1 MGMPDRSFLDLIE
14 KVRSWIPWVGSEVS
28 SGTPEYWEPCDR
40 FKMCSEC
47 QIQFTDYSIKRR
59 CQNCGRILC
68 GKCGH
73 DMPASAIGTDVV
85 LVKSCKFCAQVSGR
99 TESKGVL
106 EGRSV
111 SSPRQSPERPASCLS
126 NCENKG
132 HHLIDFLEMQS
143 HGSPHAVAGSSV
155 ASSSGL
161 QSSAFLGRSSSSRSD
176 EEDVESSEKPFFSP
190 SSEYYD
196 IDSSSFSARHDFCSF
211 KSVGSSPSDSPSRM
225 SYTVARAGFSN
236 QPEREGSPLSH
247 TDAPL
252 DQEATSLLRR
262 PATENELLENTDDC
276 SDNLSVFRNQYSK
289 VKQPL
294 DFENNGCIWF
304 PPPPD
309 AKEDDMESNFF
320 AYDDDDDDVGDSKAM
335 FSSSSFSSELCPVV
349 KEKPNEE
356 HKEPIQTVIH
366 GHFRALVSQLLQ
378 GEGMTAGSDDEESW
392 LDTITKLAWQAATFV
407 KPDTSRGGSMDP
419 VDYVKVKCIVA
430 GSPGDSTLIK
440 GVVCTKNIKH
450 KRMISQYKNPRLLL
464 LGGALEYQRTP
475 NQLASFDTL
484 LQQEIDHLKTIVSKI
499 ESHRTN
505 VLLVE
510 KSVSSYAQEYLLA
523 KEISLVLN
531 VKRPLLDRIA
541 RCTGAVIVPSIE
553 NLSSARLGQCEVFR
567 VERVIEESVTSNQ
580 PSKKTA
586 KNLMY
591 FEGCPRRLGCTVLLK
606 GASREVLKKVKHVV
620 QYAVFAAYHLSLETS
635 FLADEGATLPKM
647 LPKQNVAIP
656 ERLIISD
663 DSIPTIPHPAVSSSS
678 ATVADES
685 EKFCES
691 GSTEISSNL
700 DAYVLAQDN
709 GVRSIREKVLD
720 TSSSVP
726 LNSESFNALCESMEI
741 GVEKASFDKSHLDLA
756 PSFYPESISFQPCA
770 THRKTNM
777 LPSQY
782 EMVDC
787 SGHEEED
794 TLTNGRQIGEA
805 REMITGRV
813 DDEEISTEYFST
825 VENHQSIL
833 VSFSSRCVLKGVVC
847 ERSQLL
853 RIKFYGSFDK
863 PLGKYLHDDLFDQTS
878 CCPNCKESTDAHVRS
893 YSHQQGYLTIN
904 VKRLPSIALPGE
916 REGKI
921 WMWHRCLKCAQID
934 GVPPATRRVIMSD
947 AAWGLSFGKF
957 LELSFSNHA
966 TANRVASCG
975 HSLQRDCLR
984 YYGFGRMVAFFRY
997 SPIDIL
1003 TISLPPSMLDFNV
1016 LVHQKWAKRE
1026 AEELSRKMEV
1036 LYAEVFDVLHNI
1048 EQKGSS
1054 LVSPYS
1060 DENEFHNHVAD
1071 LKALLK
1077 NERNEYEVLL
1087 QPVCLEDKENVESVR
1102 DILELNSLK
1111 HRLFIDSYIW
1121 DCRLSSL
1128 DSLINKRNSISK
1140 TDVRVLEA
1148 EAYAKL
1154 KEWRDEF
1161 SCKDGKI
1168 VPEDNSWESSLS
1180 QVDIGSDFELGQ
1192 NDDTHFSLSEPIS
1205 METQKT
1211 EEVIINSVE
1220 SNNLEDIELSLVH
1233 HNQNDANEDMEVPV
1247 DENDSEPIPS
1257 PASSLSDKIDSA
1269 WTGTGQPLQ
1278 KAQPVHVLPLD
1289 GGLNSQLD
1297 NPSYR
1302 KLLTP
1307 VRVYSFD
1314 SALRLHEKTRRALSP
1329 MASHLSSA
1337 RSFHASGEYGSM
1349 VRDPVP
1355 NILKALSLSQNT
1367 PRESQKLNF
1376 ILKSM
1381 PSFISSASN
1390 IAGEGGRL
1398 LMSHFGHT
1406 NMAIPVYDNEPTS
1419 IISYALCSKE
1429 YKDWIA
1435 DTLDG
1440 QEASFS
1446 ASELHK
1452 VDDQG
1457 NLLGYSQL
1465 YSSFLAWQ
1473 SLTSLDAEDIYRSH
1487 VPDDRA
1493 SSIGTVFSDYKKSP
1507 HVTISFGD
1515 GSSSVPGKVRFS
1527 VTCYF
1532 AKQFDGLR
1540 KKCCPMESDYI
1551 RSLCRCNRWNA
1562 QGGKSN
1568 VYFAKSLDERFIIK
1582 QVTKTELDS
1591 FVEFAPQYFK
1601 YLVESL
1607 SSRSP
1612 TCLAKVIGIY
1622 QVTVKNLKGGRE
1634 MKMDLM
1640 VMENL
1645 FFQRTISRVYD
1656 LKGSAR
1662 SRYNSDKTGKN
1673 KVLLDMNLLETL
1685 RTNPIFLCKKA
1696 KRSLERAV
1704 WNDTS
1709 FLASIDVMDYSLL
1722 VGVDDER
1729 KELVI
1734 GIIDFMRQYTWDKH
1748 LETWV
1753 KASRILGGPKNESPT
1768 VISPK
1773 QYKKRFRKAMST
1785 YFLVVPDQWST

>member
-1 MGMPDRSFLDLIE
+1 MGIPDSSFLDLIE
-14 KVRSWIPWVGSEVS
+14 KVRSWIPWVGSDVP
-28 SGTPEYWEPCDR
+28 SGTLEYWEICDR

-47 QIQFTDYSIKRR
+47 QIRFTDLSINRQ

-68 GKCGH
+68 GRCGH
-73 DMPASAIGTDVV
+73 DMPACAIGTDEM
-85 LVKSCKFCAQVSGR
+85 LVKSCKFCAQISGG
-99 TESKGVL
+99 TEAKGVL
-106 EGRSV
+106 EGRIV
-111 SSPRQSPERPASCLS
+111 SSPRQSPERLASCLS
-126 NCENKG
+126 NSENKSR
-132 HHLIDFLEMQS
+132 HLNEFLEMQP
-143 HGSPHAVAGSSV
+143 HGSPHAVAGSSA

-161 QSSAFLGRSSSSRSD
+161 QSSAFLERSSSRSD
-176 EEDVESSEKPFFSP
+176 DEDAESSEKPFFSP
-190 SSEYYD
+190 LSEYYRDISD
-196 IDSSSFSARHDFCSF
+196 IDSSSFSARHNFGSF
-211 KSVGSSPSDSPSRM
+211 KSLGSSPSDSPSRM
-225 SYTVARAGFSN
+225 SYTVARASFST

-252 DQEATSLLRR
+252 DQEPTSLLRR
-262 PATENELLENTDDC
+262 PGTENELLENTDDC
-276 SDNLSVFRNQYSK
+276 SDNLSVFRDQYAK

-294 DFENNGCIWF
+294 DFENNGLIWF

-309 AKEDDMESNFF
+309 AEEDDIESNFF
-320 AYDDDDDDVGDSKAM
+320 AYDDDDDDVGDSKVM

-378 GEGMTAGSDDEESW
+378 GEGMTAGSDDGESW

-430 GSPGDSTLIK
+430 GSPSDSTLLK
-440 GVVCTKNIKH
+440 GV
-450 KRMISQYKNPRLLL
+450 
-464 LGGALEYQRTP
+464 
-475 NQLASFDTL
+475 
-484 LQQEIDHLKTIVSKI
+484 EIDHLKTIVSKI

-510 KSVSSYAQEYLLA
+510 KSVSSYAQE
-523 KEISLVLN
+523 
-531 VKRPLLDRIA
+531 
-541 RCTGAVIVPSIE
+541 CTGAVIVPSIE

-567 VERVIEESVTSNQ
+567 VEKVIEASPTSNQ
-580 PSKKTA
+580 PSKKTV
-586 KNLMY
+586 KNLMF

-647 LPKQNVAIP
+647 LPKQTVAVP

-663 DSIPTIPHPAVSSSS
+663 DSIPAIPHPAVSSIS
-678 ATVADES
+678 ATVADEPQT
-685 EKFCES
+685 FCES
-691 GSTEISSNL
+691 DLSGIPSNL
-700 DAYVLAQDN
+700 DANVLAQNN
-709 GVRSIREKVLD
+709 GVRSISANILD
-720 TSSSVP
+720 TSSSVVSNYGSFDP
-726 LNSESFNALCESMEI
+726 LHESMEI
-741 GVEKASFDKSHLDLA
+741 GVEKANSDQSHSDLV
-756 PSFYPESISFQPCA
+756 PSVDTESISSQA
-770 THRKTNM
+770 YVTQRKTTM
-777 LPSQY
+777 PPSQY
-782 EMVDC
+782 EMLDC

-794 TLTNGRQIGEA
+794 MSTNGRQFGEA
-805 REMITGRV
+805 HEVITGRV

-825 VENHQSIL
+825 VENHQCIL

-863 PLGKYLHDDLFDQTS
+863 PLGKYLRDDLFDQTS
-878 CCPNCKESTDAHVRS
+878 CCHNCKESTDAHVRS
-893 YSHQQGYLTIN
+893 YTHQQGYLTIN
-904 VKRLPSIALPGE
+904 VKRLPSIVLPGE

-997 SPIDIL
+997 SPIDFL
-1003 TISLPPSMLDFNV
+1003 TISLPPLVLDFNV
-1016 LVHQKWAKRE
+1016 HVHQEWAKRE

-1048 EQKGSS
+1048 EQKGAS
-1054 LVSPYS
+1054 LVNTNT

-1087 QPVCLEDKENVESVR
+1087 QPVCLEEEQNVESVR
-1102 DILELNSLK
+1102 DILELNSLR

-1161 SCKDGKI
+1161 SFKDGKI
-1168 VPEDNSWESSLS
+1168 VPEDSSWESPLS
-1180 QVDIGSDFELGQ
+1180 QVDIESDFESGQ
-1192 NDDTHFSLSEPIS
+1192 NDATHFSLSESIS
-1205 METQKT
+1205 KEAPKT
-1211 EEVIINSVE
+1211 VEVIIKSVE
-1220 SNNLEDIELSLVH
+1220 GDGLEDIDLSLVH
-1233 HNQNDANEDMEVPV
+1233 HKQNDSNEDMEVPV
-1247 DENDSEPIPS
+1247 DEDHSKPIPS

-1269 WTGTGQPLQ
+1269 WTGTSQPLQ
-1278 KAQPVHVLPLD
+1278 KSQPVHVSPID
-1289 GGLNSQLD
+1289 GGLNNLLD

-1302 KLLTP
+1302 KVLAP

-1314 SALRLHEKTRRALSP
+1314 SALRLHEKSRRALSP
-1329 MASHLSSA
+1329 TASHLSSA

-1355 NILKALSLSQNT
+1355 NILKTLSLSQNT

-1398 LMSHFGHT
+1398 LIPHFGHT
-1406 NMAIPVYDNEPTS
+1406 NMVIPVYDNEPTS

-1435 DTLDG
+1435 DTLG
-1440 QEASFS
+1440 EQEASFS

-1465 YSSFLAWQ
+1465 YSSFSDWP

-1487 VPDDRA
+1487 GPDDRV
-1493 SSIGTVFSDYKKSP
+1493 SSIGTVFSDSKKSP

-1532 AKQFDGLR
+1532 AKQFDVLR
-1540 KKCCPMESDYI
+1540 KKCCPTESDFI
-1551 RSLCRCNRWNA
+1551 RSLCRCNKWNA

-1601 YLVESL
+1601 YLVDSL
-1607 SSRSP
+1607 STRSP
-1612 TCLAKVIGIY
+1612 TCLTKVIGIY

-1645 FFQRTISRVYD
+1645 FFQRNISRVYD

-1704 WNDTS
+1704 WNDTN

-1753 KASRILGGPKNESPT
+1753 KASGILGGPRNEPPT
-1768 VISPK
+1768 VISPM

-1785 YFLVVPDQWST
+1785 YFLVVPHDQWSS